1 MKSENLNHRIK
12 ILNNHKKE
20 YILISKFYFCYNTL
34 RLDQTW
40 AVAVQLTAKMQSAF
54 WWKKAGL
61 NLKKLVVKISR
72 KIFTNDPLFMQAK

>member
-34 RLDQTW
+34 RLDQT
-40 AVAVQLTAKMQSAF
+40 
-54 WWKKAGL
+54 
-61 NLKKLVVKISR
+61 
-72 KIFTNDPLFMQAK
+72 